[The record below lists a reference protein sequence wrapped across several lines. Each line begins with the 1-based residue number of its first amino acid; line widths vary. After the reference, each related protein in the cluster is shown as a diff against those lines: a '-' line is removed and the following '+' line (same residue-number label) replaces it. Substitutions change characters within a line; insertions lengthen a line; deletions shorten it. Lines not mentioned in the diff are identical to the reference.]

1 MRRFLSLLVPIL
13 IAQTLFAQGVSGMW
27 LVYEGSDGSDIVV
40 TLSPDGNGE
49 AELSL
54 TRRFEAVPYG
64 EGSQFWGTFR
74 STDGYYFLVNGRKSE
89 AIQLAQKDSTAVIV
103 RHSEPTVSVTA
114 QLDEAYSTREL
125 SDYGD
130 YKQQVVAQWKR
141 DFPNNADVKKYKT
154 VMERYFKDFYDD
166 VFDVLLE
173 GQFRILER
181 TDSTIVLKNPDLELP
196 PLIWRRIQ

>member
-74 STDGYYFLVNGRKSE
+74 STGGYYFLVNGRKSE